1 MARGA
6 LTPITSVGSRC
17 CSPKVPPLPTWP
29 KSSLPQQN
37 IFVAVAA
44 QVCPPPAASSATPD
58 NPATFWGVALFVVV
72 PLPSCP
78 YVLSPQHKTSPPAT
92 AQVCV
97 APAAISL
104 TVPGTPALTG
114 WYHLAPARPSRPR
127 PVHAP
132 HHPSPPAPAPVWPL
146 PAEDAALDEYGSIE
160 QRHHQRRP
168 QRRGPERVLHGLVR
182 HVLSRDLGLDP
193 QPEVAELLAQ
203 AGAQRGGHPETRQ
216 RNGGDSAAREDDQ
229 RRRTAL
235 LPRPLVAGRGEFR
248 QHPHLGPGQLH
259 LRAGVA
265 VGRAPLDRIPSGGK
279 SERKRFRRSRDLRD
293 QVLRALPDEGGRGL
307 RRKAQRRPAAAP
319 IGPPDVAPRP

>member
-104 TVPGTPALTG
+104 TVSGTPALTG
-114 WYHLAPARPSRPR
+114 WYDSAPARPSCPWSFE
-127 PVHAP
+127 P
-132 HHPSPPAPAPVWPL
+132 HHRATPPASAHGTGARRPL
-146 PAEDAALDEYGSIE
+146 QHGARKRPCPGVRRATRRRLRSHGVPAEDAALDEYGSIE

-216 RNGGDSAAREDDQ
+216 RNGGDSAAREEDQ
-229 RRRTAL
+229 RRRTA
-235 LPRPLVAGRGEFR
+235 PPPGPLVAGRGEFR
-248 QHPHLGPGQLH
+248 PHQHPRAGQLH
-259 LRAGVA
+259 LRPGGARW
-265 VGRAPLDRIPSGGK
+265 RAPPDRITS
-279 SERKRFRRSRDLRD
+279 RR
-293 QVLRALPDEGGRGL
+293 
-307 RRKAQRRPAAAP
+307 
-319 IGPPDVAPRP
+319 